1 MNGKLTDQPLAELIR
16 EILSKGLSGTLR
28 LEHELARAA
37 VYFLD
42 GQVVFAASNI
52 RTLRL
57 REYLTK
63 RDLVSEAEF
72 AKLGNNL
79 SDLGLAAALRSNG
92 SLRQEEI
99 NTVMATLVKDTL
111 RVALLWTEGNWDFNE
126 RARLDDPVR
135 VLIDSNTLLREA
147 AQRLPVEF
155 VSLRFRNPSETVSR
169 AAGIPVVDNFLPG
182 ESFMLSRLDAPITVE
197 QLITGSGLQGLD
209 VYRVLYGLTLS
220 GLVQREHWQNAFRTE
235 PTAPSKTQTPTRVSP
250 GASESKSEPS
260 DSRWGSANEMKD
272 VQPFLDRLSQATNHY
287 EVIDLPPT
295 AEATEIKDAYYAL
308 ARRYHP
314 DRFHLESGTRL
325 HTQVSSAFA
334 RITQAYETLMDQKAR
349 TAYDLLLKRSTQF
362 VGSAP
367 KSTYD
372 NPIPGAT
379 DKIDIEVGA
388 AGGQAEQSFQEG
400 FGALKQG
407 RFNAALPHLATASRL
422 APNEPRYRAY
432 YGRALSA
439 NENTRRQAE
448 SELQAAVTLDPESAA
463 YRTMLAELYFDLNFH
478 RRAKAELDRALAL
491 DPNHASAHSLLRR
504 LESSNKAP

>member
-16 EILSKGLSGTLR
+16 EILSKELSGTLR
-28 LEHELARAA
+28 LEHELARVA

-42 GQVVFAASNI
+42 GEVVFAASNI

-63 RDLVSEAEF
+63 RDLVSEAELT
-72 AKLGNNL
+72 KLGNNL

-99 NTVMATLVKDTL
+99 NTVLATLVKDTL

-126 RARLDDPVR
+126 RSRLDDPVR
-135 VLIDSNTLLREA
+135 VRIDTNTLLREA
-147 AQRLPVEF
+147 AQRLPLQF
-155 VSLRFRNPSETVSR
+155 VALRFRNPSETVSR
-169 AAGIPVVDNFLPG
+169 AAGIPAIDNFLPG
-182 ESFMLSRLDAPITVE
+182 ESFMLSRLDAPTTVE
-197 QLITGSGLQGLD
+197 QLLAASGLERLD
-209 VYRVLYGLTLS
+209 TCRILYGLTLS
-220 GLVQREHWQNAFRTE
+220 GLVQRENWQNAFRTA
-235 PTAPSKTQTPTRVSP
+235 PTAPSKTQTVTKVSP
-250 GASESKSEPS
+250 GASESKSEPTA
-260 DSRWGSANEMKD
+260 SRWGSADEMKE
-272 VQPFLDRLSQATNHY
+272 VQPFLDRLSLATNHY

-334 RITQAYETLMDQKAR
+334 RITQAYETLMDPKAR
-349 TAYDLLLKRSTQF
+349 AAYDISLKRSTNF

-367 KSTYD
+367 KSAHD
-372 NPIPGAT
+372 NSIPGAT
-379 DKIDIEVGA
+379 DKIEVEVGS

-448 SELQAAVTLDPESAA
+448 GELQAAVTLDPASAA

-491 DPNHASAHSLLRR
+491 DPNHPSAHSLLRR
-504 LESSNKAP
+504 LETSNKAP

>member
-1 MNGKLTDQPLAELIR
+1 MKGKLTDQPLAELIR

-63 RDLVSEAEF
+63 RGLVSETELAN
-72 AKLGNNL
+72 LGNNL

-92 SLRQEEI
+92 SLRQEDI
-99 NTVMATLVKDTL
+99 NTVLATLVKDTL
-111 RVALLWTEGNWDFNE
+111 RVALLWTEGSWDFNE

-135 VLIDSNTLLREA
+135 VKLDTNTLLREA
-147 AQRLPVEF
+147 AQRLPLKF

-169 AAGIPVVDNFLPG
+169 PAGIPGIDNLLPA
-182 ESFMLSRLDAPITVE
+182 ESFMLSRLDAPTNVE
-197 QLITGSGLQGLD
+197 QLIAASAIERLD
-209 VYRVLYGLTLS
+209 AYRTLYGLTLS
-220 GLVQREHWQNAFRTE
+220 GLVQREYWQNAFRTE
-235 PTAPSKTQTPTRVSP
+235 PTAPSKTQTPTKVPPVASQST
-250 GASESKSEPS
+250 SEST
-260 DSRWGSANEMKD
+260 DSRWGSANEMKE
-272 VQPFLDRLSQATNHY
+272 VQPFLDRLSLATNHY

-295 AEATEIKDAYYAL
+295 AGATEVKDAYYAL
-308 ARRYHP
+308 ARRFHP

-334 RITQAYETLMDQKAR
+334 RITQAYETLMDPKAR
-349 TAYDLLLKRSTQF
+349 AAYDLSLQRSAKF
-362 VGSAP
+362 ADSAP
-367 KSTYD
+367 KSSND
-372 NPIPGAT
+372 DSVPGAT
-379 DKIDIEVGA
+379 EKIDFEIGS

-407 RFNAALPHLATASRL
+407 RFNAALPLLAMASRL

-448 SELQAAVTLDPESAA
+448 GELQAAVTLDPASAV

-491 DPNHASAHSLLRR
+491 DPNHPGAHSLLQK
-504 LESSNKAP
+504 LESSGKAP

>member
-1 MNGKLTDQPLAELIR
+1 MKGKLTDQPLAELIR

-63 RDLVSEAEF
+63 RDLVSETELAN
-72 AKLGNNL
+72 LGNDL

-92 SLRQEEI
+92 SLRQEDI
-99 NTVMATLVKDTL
+99 NTVLATLVKDTL
-111 RVALLWTEGNWDFNE
+111 RVALLWTEGSWDFNE

-135 VLIDSNTLLREA
+135 VKLDTNTLLREA
-147 AQRLPVEF
+147 AQRLPLMF
-155 VSLRFRNPSETVSR
+155 VSLRFRNPKETVSR
-169 AAGIPVVDNFLPG
+169 PAGIPGIDNLLPA
-182 ESFMLSRLDAPITVE
+182 ESFMLSRLDVPTNVE
-197 QLITGSGLQGLD
+197 QLIAASAIERLD
-209 VYRVLYGLTLS
+209 AYRTLYGLTLS
-220 GLVQREHWQNAFRTE
+220 GLVQREYWQNAFRTE
-235 PTAPSKTQTPTRVSP
+235 PTAPSKTQTPTKATPVASQRT
-250 GASESKSEPS
+250 SEST
-260 DSRWGSANEMKD
+260 DSRWGAVNQMKE
-272 VQPFLDRLSQATNHY
+272 VQPFLDRLRLATNHY
-287 EVIDLPPT
+287 EVIDLPLT
-295 AEATEIKDAYYAL
+295 AGASEVKDAYYAL
-308 ARRYHP
+308 ARRFHP

-334 RITQAYETLMDQKAR
+334 RITRAYETLMDPKAR
-349 TAYDLLLKRSTQF
+349 AAYDLSLQRSAKF
-362 VGSAP
+362 ADSAP
-367 KSTYD
+367 RSGDD
-372 NPIPGAT
+372 NSVPGAT
-379 DKIDIEVGA
+379 EKIEFE
-388 AGGQAEQSFQEG
+388 AGSAEGQAEQSFQEG

-407 RFNAALPHLATASRL
+407 RFNAALPLLAMASRL

-448 SELQAAVTLDPESAA
+448 GELQAAVTLDPASAA

-491 DPNHASAHSLLRR
+491 DPNHPSAHSLLRK
-504 LESSNKAP
+504 LESSGKAP